1 MRTARW
7 LWLIPCAALVL
18 ALAPGCE
25 SKKPDDTKNP
35 GNWPDKPGPKVVVSF
50 APLYCFAAA
59 VAGDDAVVR
68 NVMTSTGPHD
78 FQPTKDDMKLA
89 AGADLFFCVGLEL
102 DEDPAGAMKKG
113 SGNEKLKIVQLGARV
128 DPKKLLEGVCNH
140 DHGDGKA
147 HDHKH
152 GHDPHLWLSPDHAI
166 TFVNA
171 IRDELK
177 AADPA
182 HAAGYDSRSAAYVVK
197 LEKLKADGQALLK
210 GKKDNRIVTF
220 HDALG
225 YFSECYGIEIRGV
238 LTQKPGQEPDQKELK
253 KLIAI
258 CTDANKPTRVV
269 AVEPQYSTSTSG
281 ETLRKELVAKGLT
294 DAVLVEVDTLE
305 TVKPDELKV
314 EWYETKMRANLDVLA
329 KALK

>member
-7 LWLIPCAALVL
+7 WLIPFVALLL
-18 ALAPGCE
+18 ALAPGCQ
-25 SKKPDDTKNP
+25 SKPDDAKGG
-35 GNWPDKPGPKVVVSF
+35 GNWPAGDRPKVVVSF

-68 NVMTSTGPHD
+68 NVMTNSGPHD
-78 FQPTKDDMKLA
+78 FVPTKDDAKLVT
-89 AGADLFFCVGLEL
+89 GADLFFCVGLGL
-102 DEDPAGAMKKG
+102 DEDKALAMKST
-113 SGNEKLKIVQLGARV
+113 SGNTNLKVVQLGSRV
-128 DPKKLLEGVCNH
+128 DPKKLLEGSCTH
-140 DHGDGKA
+140 DHSDGKG

-177 AADPA
+177 AADPSR
-182 HAAGYDSRSAAYVVK
+182 AAGYDRRAADYVAK

-220 HDALG
+220 HDALA
-225 YFSECYGIEIRGV
+225 YFSECYNIDIRGV
-238 LTQKPGQEPDQKELK
+238 LTQKPGQEPDAKELK

-258 CTDANKPTRVV
+258 CTDANKPTRVI

-281 ETLRKELVAKGLT
+281 ETLRKELLAKSLT
-294 DAVLVEVDTLE
+294 DAVLVEIDTLE

>member
-1 MRTARW
+1 VRTARV
-7 LWLIPCAALVL
+7 LWLVPFAALLV
-18 ALAPGCE
+18 ALVPGCG
-25 SKKPDDTKNP
+25 SKPDAAKGT
-35 GNWPDKPGPKVVVSF
+35 WPDRPGPKVVVSF

-68 NVMTSTGPHD
+68 NIMTNTGPHD
-78 FQPTKDDMKLA
+78 FNPTKDDA
-89 AGADLFFCVGLEL
+89 ALVAGGDLFFCVGLEL
-102 DEDPAGAMKKG
+102 DEDKALAMKKD
-113 SGNEKLKIVQLGARV
+113 SGNDKLKVVQLGARI
-128 DPKKLLEGVCNH
+128 DPKRLLEGSCNH
-140 DHGDGKA
+140 DHGDHK

-182 HAAGYDSRSAAYVVK
+182 HAAGYESRAAVYVAK
-197 LEKLKADGQALLK
+197 LQKLKADGQELLK

-220 HDALG
+220 HDALA
-225 YFSECYGIEIRGV
+225 YFSECYNIEIRGV

-258 CTDANKPTRVV
+258 CADANKPTRVI

-281 ETLRKELVAKGLT
+281 ETLRKELLAKGLS
-294 DAVLVEVDTLE
+294 DALLVEIDTLE

-314 EWYETKMRANLDVLA
+314 DWYETKMRANLDVLA

>member
-7 LWLIPCAALVL
+7 WLIPCAALLL
-18 ALAPGCE
+18 ALAPGCGG
-25 SKKPDDTKNP
+25 KKPEETKNP

-68 NVMTSTGPHD
+68 NVMTTTGPHD
-78 FQPTKDDMKLA
+78 FAPTKDDMKLA
-89 AGADLFFCVGLEL
+89 TGADLFFCVGLEL
-102 DEDPAGAMKKG
+102 DEDKAGAIKTG

-128 DPKKLLEGVCNH
+128 DPKKLLEGCCEH
-140 DHGDGKA
+140 EHKPGEK

-182 HAAGYDSRSAAYVVK
+182 HASNYEARAAVYVGK
-197 LEKLKADGQALLK
+197 LEKLKADGQALLRD
-210 GKKDNRIVTF
+210 KKDKRLVTF

-238 LTQKPGQEPDQKELK
+238 LTQQPGQEPDAKQMK
-253 KLIAI
+253 KLISICNDAI
-258 CTDANKPTRVV
+258 KPTRVI

-281 ETLRKELVAKGLT
+281 ETLRKELVAKGLS

-305 TVKPDELKV
+305 TVKPDELKP

>member
-7 LWLIPCAALVL
+7 WLIPCAALLL
-18 ALAPGCE
+18 ALAPGCG
-25 SKKPDDTKNP
+25 SKKPDDAKNP
-35 GNWPDKPGPKVVVSF
+35 GDWPAKPGPKVVVSF

-68 NVMTSTGPHD
+68 NVMTTTGPHD
-78 FQPTKDDMKLA
+78 FDPKKEDMKLA

-102 DEDPAGAMKKG
+102 DEDKAGAMKTG
-113 SGNEKLKIVQLGARV
+113 SGNTNLKIVQLGARV
-128 DPKKLLEGVCNH
+128 DPKKLLEGVCTH

-182 HAAGYDSRSAAYVVK
+182 HAAGYDGRAAAYVAT
-197 LEKLKADGQALLK
+197 LTKLKSDGQALLK

-225 YFSECYGIEIRGV
+225 YFSECYGIDVRGV

-258 CTDANKPTRVV
+258 CTDANKPTRVI

-281 ETLRKELVAKGLT
+281 ETLRKELLAKGLT